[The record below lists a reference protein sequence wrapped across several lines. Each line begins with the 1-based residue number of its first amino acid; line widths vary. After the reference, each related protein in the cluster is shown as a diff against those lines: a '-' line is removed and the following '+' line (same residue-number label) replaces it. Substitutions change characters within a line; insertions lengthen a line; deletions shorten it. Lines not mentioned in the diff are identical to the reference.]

1 METRG
6 IRMNEAR
13 DDKNGSDKT
22 EEYSKIK
29 SKINGFSES
38 SQVLLKVLEEVKDIH
53 PFIGVAVIAFKA
65 VVTLELKR
73 RENDDKVV
81 FLLVKMQDL
90 METLVQ
96 LRAIPSDQKT
106 SDQLYTV
113 EEKLASLCAKIE
125 KDIQGCGNL
134 CDTFSKKR
142 FLVKLLKGSIY
153 EIRLEEMAQ
162 TLDERQRELQFALG
176 LFTARGIQSINDT
189 LRSAHDDINM
199 LLLLQM
205 LQSSAEKEFLD
216 IVNAK
221 GGPSKCM
228 QDEEILSE
236 LIQIRR
242 GASRELP
249 TNPDPDA
256 DDASITPQRVSTH
269 AHHIS
274 PTYPPQPTSRYNHE
288 MYGSRHRSRR
298 THYGHDEYGEGYAPE
313 PPRTSHQRSHA
324 TPTRSAAPG
333 YRSHYH
339 HQHRG
344 TYAYDSDDKHP
355 SDAEIKQLK
364 EELAK
369 DVDEELNQNQDV
381 FLRKFQEQQR
391 QLLVI
396 ELTVV
401 KQGDRVVRE
410 VRSGPHDRIYHEEL
424 RSIWKEMGWKLVV
437 PTVEFVRTLHD
448 YFVSQHQ
455 DMQILDDHFNRPP
468 EPGSTPENEMAALSR
483 SLNAAKQR
491 SEEKWALKSL
501 HYTKLQPVAE
511 AFDADYS
518 GYVSVWEANQVLSLR
533 PDGWSLLSWLAYW
546 ASGRHSAITQYC
558 IKIGDILDNMHLLL
572 RHRVLPVNRHTVNR
586 YLDRMRTLERVLAT
600 TLPCDEAPEGELA
613 LRISRYTQNEE
624 ERMVHI
630 LQALD
635 YEIDGSDT
643 IELIT
648 NRYQIERNF
657 FPLVYLLLRRH
668 LAVIRLACDV
678 TLDIREMVT
687 ATSSLKTIFQAVKS
701 RVSTLKVMFLDDSTF
716 SSFLQTFAFG
726 MYYGV
731 YSNTVV
737 LFPPLKENED
747 QETGDTT
754 PAPVS
759 WLTHKPP
766 KLTDTAP
773 LQFYSPED
781 PIQFESCIGDHVNGY
796 WSGYLT
802 GSDKRSPNTNR
813 LLQFRISNWKGSKFE
828 GDGSYSE
835 GEISVEGSYDSKTN
849 VLEATIV
856 GTADI
861 NRSESGDSDLKVF
874 ISGSVDTISAGHLGK
889 QYQISGV
896 WNTSKEEGSITL
908 RQTPAWTYQFRQ
920 RYPGQTTNERWK
932 FALQAVL
939 YRVRSKR
946 GILHKAFCVEKLK
959 EIRQSVYSLK
969 QQMLIEASVSEDA
982 EDILSRL
989 APSDS
994 RLCHW
999 LARFAI
1005 WPTVHFNAECGCGK
1019 PVIGSRILR
1028 FMGPVSSL
1036 ALEEVCQH
1044 EGGIPLSR
1052 VDECIKTV
1060 QILHRRDKYELTQ
1073 LVEPLS
1079 EQISALC
1086 RHPVSVAVIGNDNP
1100 VIRVPGRP
1108 TTRSVM
1114 SLLSRRISTGKGKRQ
1129 PGTPAAPNVGF
1140 TRRFRSS
1147 SGSSQFVP
1155 APRKGAD
1162 ASLSCVCCE
1171 TSLPDGIW
1179 NAISVCLMCSVPED
1193 SEKLLVMCSRC
1204 ELLGRRYKTVV

>member
-1 METRG
+1 MQSVQNMETRG
-6 IRMNEAR
+6 IRMNAAR
-13 DDKNGSDKT
+13 DDKKGSDKT
-22 EEYSKIK
+22 EEYSKIR

-53 PFIGVAVIAFKA
+53 PFIGAAVIAFQA
-65 VVTLELKR
+65 VVKLELKR
-73 RENDDKVV
+73 HQNDDKVK
-81 FLLVKMQDL
+81 FLMVKLQDL

-96 LRAIPSDQKT
+96 LRAIRPDQKT
-106 SDQLYTV
+106 KDQLYTV
-113 EEKLASLCAKIE
+113 KEKLASLCAKLE
-125 KDIQGCGNL
+125 KDIEKCGNL
-134 CDTFSKKR
+134 CDHVSKKG
-142 FLVKLLKGSIY
+142 FLVKLLKGPIY
-153 EIRLEEMAQ
+153 EIRLGDMAQ
-162 TLDERQRELQFALG
+162 TLDERQRELEFALV
-176 LFTARGIQSINDT
+176 LFTARGIQSTNDT
-189 LRSAHDDINM
+189 LRSAHNDINM
-199 LLLLQM
+199 VLLLQM

-228 QDEEILSE
+228 QDEKILAE

-242 GASRELP
+242 SHSTSQED
-249 TNPDPDA
+249 PDPDV
-256 DDASITPQRVSTH
+256 DDVSITPQRVPPQAPLSRPMPS
-269 AHHIS
+269 A
-274 PTYPPQPTSRYNHE
+274 YPPQPTSRYNHE

-333 YRSHYH
+333 YHSHYH

-369 DVDEELNQNQDV
+369 DVDEEVNQNQDV
-381 FLRKFQEQQR
+381 FIRKFQEQRR

-396 ELTVV
+396 ELTVI

-410 VRSGPHDRIYHEEL
+410 VHSGPHDRIYDEEL
-424 RSIWKEMGWKLVV
+424 RGIWKEMGWKLVV

-448 YFVSQHQ
+448 YYVSQHH

-483 SLNAAKQR
+483 SLNAAKQHA
-491 SEEKWALKSL
+491 EKKWAVKGLD
-501 HYTKLQPVAE
+501 YTRLQPVAE

-533 PDGWSLLSWLAYW
+533 PEGWSLLSWLAYW

-613 LRISRYTQNEE
+613 LRVSRYTQNEE

-630 LQALD
+630 LQALN

-678 TLDIREMVT
+678 TLDIREMAT

-747 QETGDTT
+747 QEMGDTT
-754 PAPVS
+754 PAP
-759 WLTHKPP
+759 
-766 KLTDTAP
+766 
-773 LQFYSPED
+773 FYSPED

-813 LLQFRISNWKGSKFE
+813 LLQFRISNWKGSKFD

-861 NRSESGDSDLKVF
+861 NRSESGGSDLKVF
-874 ISGSVDTISAGHLGK
+874 ISGSVDTISVGHLGK
-889 QYQISGV
+889 QYQISGG
-896 WNTSKEEGSITL
+896 WNTSKERGSITL
-908 RQTPAWTYQFRQ
+908 LQTPAWTYRFRQ
-920 RYPGQTTNERWK
+920 RYLGQTANERWR

-939 YRVRSKR
+939 YRVRSER
-946 GILHKAFCVEKLK
+946 GVPDKAFCVEKLK

-969 QQMLIEASVSEDA
+969 QQMLIKASVNEDA
-982 EDILSRL
+982 EAIVNRL

-1005 WPTVHFNAECGCGK
+1005 WPTIHFNAECECGK
-1019 PVIGSRILR
+1019 PVIGSRVSR
-1028 FMGPVSSL
+1028 FTGSLSSL
-1036 ALEEVCQH
+1036 ALGEVCQH
-1044 EGGIPLSR
+1044 EGGTPLSAM
-1052 VDECIKTV
+1052 DERIKTV

-1073 LVEPLS
+1073 LVDSVS
-1079 EQISALC
+1079 EQISALY
-1086 RHPVSVAVIGNDNP
+1086 RHPVSTVVTGRYKPI
-1100 VIRVPGRP
+1100 IRRP
-1108 TTRSVM
+1108 TTSLAM
-1114 SLLSRRISTGKGKRQ
+1114 SLLSRNSTGER
-1129 PGTPAAPNVGF
+1129 
-1140 TRRFRSS
+1140 
-1147 SGSSQFVP
+1147 
-1155 APRKGAD
+1155 
-1162 ASLSCVCCE
+1162 
-1171 TSLPDGIW
+1171 
-1179 NAISVCLMCSVPED
+1179 
-1193 SEKLLVMCSRC
+1193 
-1204 ELLGRRYKTVV
+1204 